1 MEMMSEAMR
10 EAYRD
15 TVANLT
21 YIRSQRWIVTNYT
34 LAGYGAVVA
43 LSKFGGRDLPLYK
56 REFLT
61 GIVGLIALLGLTILT
76 SYTLRHFIDAQE
88 AALRASHLLHRR
100 RAQRLRAR
108 RGQHQLLARSGSD
121 HRVLWRDDRGFH
133 SGLRRAAARD
143 QPDLKRT

>member
-15 TVANLT
+15 TVATLT

-34 LAGYGAVVA
+34 LAGFGAVVA
-43 LSKFGGRDLPLYK
+43 LSKFGGRDLPLSK

-76 SYTLRHFIDAQE
+76 SYTADISQTRK
-88 AALRASHLLHRR
+88 
-100 RAQRLRAR
+100 RLRFAHLTYFTDEER
-108 RGQHQLLARSGSD
+108 KGFALDIDNTSFWHDPVLTISFYGAMIAGFILAFDVLLPEIS
-121 HRVLWRDDRGFH
+121 
-133 SGLRRAAARD
+133 
-143 QPDLKRT
+143 PI

>member
-1 MEMMSEAMR
+1 MEIMSEAMR

-21 YIRSQRWIVTNYT
+21 YIRGQRWLVTNYT

-43 LSKFGGRDLPLYK
+43 LSKFGGRDLPLNK

-76 SYTLRHFIDAQE
+76 SYTFDISSTRKKLRYAHLTYFTDEERKGFELDVDNTSFWHDPVLTFAFYGAMIAGFILAFDV
-88 AALRASHLLHRR
+88 LLPEI
-100 RAQRLRAR
+100 
-108 RGQHQLLARSGSD
+108 S
-121 HRVLWRDDRGFH
+121 
-133 SGLRRAAARD
+133 
-143 QPDLKRT
+143 PI

>member
-34 LAGYGAVVA
+34 LAGFGAVVA
-43 LSKFGGRDLPLYK
+43 LSKFGGRDLPLSK

-76 SYTLRHFIDAQE
+76 SYTLDISSTRKKLRYAHLTYFTEEERKGFALDVDNTSFWHDPALTISFYGAMFAGFILAFDV
-88 AALRASHLLHRR
+88 LLPEI
-100 RAQRLRAR
+100 
-108 RGQHQLLARSGSD
+108 S
-121 HRVLWRDDRGFH
+121 
-133 SGLRRAAARD
+133 
-143 QPDLKRT
+143 PI

>member
-21 YIRSQRWIVTNYT
+21 YIRGQRWLVTNYT

-43 LSKFGGRDLPLYK
+43 LSKFGGRDLPLNK

-61 GIVGLIALLGLTILT
+61 GIVSLIALLGLTILT
-76 SYTLRHFIDAQE
+76 SYTFDISSTRKKLRYAHLTYFTEEERKGFALDVDNTSFWHDPVLTLAFYGAMAAGFILAFDV
-88 AALRASHLLHRR
+88 LLPEI
-100 RAQRLRAR
+100 
-108 RGQHQLLARSGSD
+108 S
-121 HRVLWRDDRGFH
+121 
-133 SGLRRAAARD
+133 
-143 QPDLKRT
+143 PI

>member
-1 MEMMSEAMR
+1 MEIMSEAMR

-43 LSKFGGRDLPLYK
+43 LSKFGGRDLPLSK

-76 SYTLRHFIDAQE
+76 SYTADISSTRKKLRYAHLTYFTEEERKGFTLDVDNTSFWHDPVLTLAFYGAMIAGFILAFDV
-88 AALRASHLLHRR
+88 LLPEI
-100 RAQRLRAR
+100 
-108 RGQHQLLARSGSD
+108 S
-121 HRVLWRDDRGFH
+121 
-133 SGLRRAAARD
+133 
-143 QPDLKRT
+143 PI

>member
-43 LSKFGGRDLPLYK
+43 LSKFGGRDLPLSK

-61 GIVGLIALLGLTILT
+61 GIVGMIALLGLTILT
-76 SYTLRHFIDAQE
+76 SYTLDISSTRKKLRFAHLTYFTEEERKGFALDVDNTSFWHDPVLTISFYSAMIAGFILAFDV
-88 AALRASHLLHRR
+88 LLPEI
-100 RAQRLRAR
+100 
-108 RGQHQLLARSGSD
+108 S
-121 HRVLWRDDRGFH
+121 
-133 SGLRRAAARD
+133 
-143 QPDLKRT
+143 PI